1 MVGRS
6 SDASTLADR
15 HPSAPPGILGQDDFA
30 KGRDRVKGTALRF
43 YCQTNQD
50 IDALAAAIRERGGKL
65 TQEPTDQPWG
75 RRDFAVVDPDGFN
88 ISIASDTRRCFF
100 YGTRDQAAGVTGAT
114 SAAKFSVLSASLRLT
129 TGAWT
134 PCCPC

>member
-1 MVGRS
+1 MT
-6 SDASTLADR
+6 DKLDLQTITPFITANDLQASVAWYRDVLGFTLAEEYKMNDKVVGVR
-15 HPSAPPGILGQDDFA
+15 LQAGAVQLMIGQDDFA

-50 IDALAAAIRERGGKL
+50 IDALAAAVRERGGKL

-88 ISIASDTRRCFF
+88 ISITSDTR
-100 YGTRDQAAGVTGAT
+100 
-114 SAAKFSVLSASLRLT
+114 K
-129 TGAWT
+129 
-134 PCCPC
+134 